1 MKKIRIIILILFLI
15 MGFVSIDF
23 GFNFLWALVPEVND
37 GIGNF
42 SILHGL
48 FGVFGDHSWSYSR
61 YLSVFQGSVWIT
73 FVLLSINVALAFWRK
88 KD

>member
-1 MKKIRIIILILFLI
+1 MKKIRILALILFLI
-15 MGFVSIDF
+15 MVFVSVDF
-23 GFNFLWALVPEVND
+23 GFNFLWALVPEAND

-61 YLSVFQGSVWIT
+61 YLSAFQCSVWIT
-73 FVLLSINVALAFWRK
+73 FVLLIVNTALAFWK
-88 KD
+88 KKA